1 MNSPAVVPPASEI
14 LLGSHGVTL
23 AEVVAVARTGTTARL
38 SPVARTAMSRSAALV
53 DGFVEGNTPVY
64 GVTTGFGSLAS
75 TVIPPARTAELQVA
89 LVRSHAAGMG
99 DTVEIEVV
107 RAMLFLR
114 ARSLAMAFSGARP
127 EIVDLQLAMLN
138 AGITPVVREH
148 GSLGASGDLAPLSH
162 CALAVI
168 GEGEVWAGGDAEPTA
183 GALQRAGLAPVQL
196 RAKEGLALIN
206 GTDGILG
213 MLCLA
218 LRDLSELTRL
228 ADLTAAMTVEGLL
241 GTDRAFSA
249 ELQALRPQ
257 EGQAASARNITRIL
271 AGSEI
276 VASHREGDSRV
287 QDAYSLRCT
296 PQVHGAALDTM
307 AHART
312 IADRELQSAID
323 NPMILHDG
331 RVESCGNFHGAPV
344 AFVCDFL
351 AIASSELSAIAERR
365 TDRMLDVARS
375 HGLPPFLAPDAG
387 VNSGMMIAHYT
398 QVSMALENQRLAV
411 PASTQSMPT
420 SAMQEDHVSNG
431 WAAARKL
438 RRSVANLRRVLAVE
452 LVCAAAAIDLRH
464 PLQPSAGTGVALR
477 VLRDSVAG
485 PGPDRWLSPDLRT
498 AELLLADG
506 SVLAA
511 VETAV
516 GPLEVL

>member
-1 MNSPAVVPPASEI
+1 MKDSFTPQNGAVE
-14 LLGSHGVTL
+14 LGSHGVSL
-23 AEVVAVARTGTTARL
+23 AEVVAVAREAAPVRL
-38 SPVARTAMSRSAALV
+38 SVAANEAMGRSAALV
-53 DGFVEGNTPVY
+53 EGFVAGHTPVY

-75 TVIPPARTAELQVA
+75 TVIPAERTAELQVA

-99 DTVEIEVV
+99 DTVEPEVV

-114 ARSLAMAFSGARP
+114 ARSLAMAFSGVRP
-127 EIVDLQLAMLN
+127 EIVQLQLGLLN
-138 AGITPVVREH
+138 AGLTPVVREH

-168 GEGEVWAGGDAEPTA
+168 GEGEVWNAEGAVQPTA
-183 GALQRAGLAPVQL
+183 DALAAAGLAPVQL

-218 LRDLSELTRL
+218 LDDLSQLARL

-241 GTDRAFSA
+241 GTDRAFA
-249 ELQALRPQ
+249 ADLQALRPQ
-257 EGQAASARNITRIL
+257 VGQAVSARNMTRIL
-271 AGSEI
+271 AGSAI

-312 IADRELQSAID
+312 IAERELQSAID
-323 NPMILHDG
+323 NPMILPDG

-344 AFVCDFL
+344 GFVCDFL
-351 AIASSELSAIAERR
+351 AIAASELCAIAERR
-365 TDRMLDVARS
+365 TDRMLDVAPS
-375 HGLPPFLAPDAG
+375 HGLPPFLSPDAG

-438 RRSVANLRRVLAVE
+438 RKSVANLRRVLAVE
-452 LVCAAAAIDLRH
+452 LVCAASAIDLRG
-464 PLQPSAGTGVALR
+464 PLQPAAGTGAALQ
-477 VLRDSVAG
+477 VLRERVAG

-498 AELLLADG
+498 AEQLLADG
-506 SVLAA
+506 SVLRA
-511 VETAV
+511 VETAI